1 MESWYPAPSLPHWPG
16 QLLKQGGGK
25 VLDPHKLEKEDE
37 VVHIP
42 NGHVWTFML
51 HDCPAVLDGFEVGDI
66 ARLVNQVY
74 VFLCQ
79 PLHGRFG
86 CVAGSRQPHPGGSCG
101 TQAYL
106 RSRISGPGDTQCNHW
121 SSWWCFL
128 ELQKAAPDHLRPS
141 IVDSGQGE
149 ESLCKSWPQSR
160 LSLKIQSELN
170 KNLKIF
176 TSWYISH

>member
-42 NGHVWTFML
+42 DGHVWTFML
-51 HDCPAVLDGFEVGDI
+51 HDGPAVLDGFEVGDI

-101 TQAYL
+101 TQTYL
-106 RSRISGPGDTQCNHW
+106 RSRTGGPGDTQGNSW
-121 SSWWCFL
+121 SSWWCGPHDVL
-128 ELQKAAPDHLRPS
+128 GSCRRSSPKSSEAQHLWRWPGCACSCSDAAQPWA
-141 IVDSGQGE
+141 
-149 ESLCKSWPQSR
+149 SWPC
-160 LSLKIQSELN
+160 
-170 KNLKIF
+170 
-176 TSWYISH
+176 